1 MAGNSIDVQQAL
13 AALLQSAGPGPFTP
27 ASTGPTFTNP
37 DPLGLDTL
45 KALFQPQASSVPI
58 DTGGTIPMGTTTSVP
73 TFQPLPPI
81 ADEVGN
87 VLSMLQGLGI
97 GAVPPPP
104 KPLGLLQKIAL
115 GLQGFGA
122 GVQGQGP
129 QFLAALKAERERP
142 AREAQAR
149 RDALIADII
158 PGVISRRGAQQQARE
173 LATYGAE
180 RQLSLEQLQQEG
192 LNTREAAKLNEA
204 RLTLIGNRAA
214 KLGELGVP
222 AEAVQPIAEAL
233 SGLRVWTPELLQVY
247 NATVPAKARADL
259 ARAEAE
265 TAKTRAEA
273 QLLPLRASQLK
284 AEIGRIGVLNRKD
297 LEELNPASNK
307 KVQEVFDFSVKEA
320 LKPVLEQTAG
330 GDLNQEA
337 ILKATNAGRRAA
349 VERLGGNLQEYD
361 RFLQRVD
368 SDPAFAAIVRDQR
381 QKGLNDLQLLKL
393 AKESGKF

>member
-1 MAGNSIDVQQAL
+1 MANNSIDVQQAL
-13 AALLQSAGPGPFTP
+13 AALLQGSGQNPFTSAP
-27 ASTGPTFTNP
+27 TGPTFTTP
-37 DPLGLDTL
+37 GPVGLDAL
-45 KALFQPQASSVPI
+45 KALFQPPSETAPI

-73 TFQPLPPI
+73 TFAPLPPMNEEI
-81 ADEVGN
+81 GN
-87 VLSMLQGLGI
+87 ILSMIQGLGI
-97 GAVPPPP
+97 GTPPPPP
-104 KPLGLLQKIAL
+104 KPLGLLGKIAL

-142 AREAQAR
+142 AREAQAQR
-149 RDALIADII
+149 NALLADII
-158 PGVISRRGAQQQARE
+158 PGAISRRGAQQQARE
-173 LATYGAE
+173 QATYTAE
-180 RQLSLEQLQQEG
+180 RQLGLEQLQQEG
-192 LNTREAAKLNEA
+192 INSRETAKRA
-204 RLTLIGNRAA
+204 DAQLTLIGNRAA

-222 AEAVQPIAEAL
+222 AQAVQPIAEAL

-284 AEIGRIGVLNRKD
+284 AEIGRIGVLNQKD
-297 LEELNPASNK
+297 LQELNPASNK
-307 KVQEVFDFSVKEA
+307 KVQEVFDFSVREA
-320 LKPVLEQTAG
+320 LAPTLASGATPSAAE
-330 GDLNQEA
+330 
-337 ILKATNAGRRAA
+337 ILKATNVGRRVA

-368 SDPAFAAIVRDQR
+368 SDPAFAAIVREQR
-381 QKGLNDLQLLKL
+381 QRGLNDLQLLKL

>member
-1 MAGNSIDVQQAL
+1 MPDYSIDVQRAL
-13 AALLQSAGPGPFTP
+13 QELLQG
-27 ASTGPTFTNP
+27 TGQTPTFTNP
-37 DPLGLDTL
+37 TPFGVDTL
-45 KALFQPQASSVPI
+45 KALFQQPGATAPPTPI
-58 DTGGTIPMGTTTSVP
+58 DTGATIPIGATASVP

-81 ADEVGN
+81 SQEIGN
-87 VLSMLQGLGI
+87 ILSTLQGFGI
-97 GAVPPPP
+97 GAPPPPP
-104 KPLGLLQKIAL
+104 KPLGLLDKIAL

-122 GVQGQGP
+122 GVEGQGP
-129 QFLAALKAERERP
+129 QFLAALQARRERP

-149 RDALIADII
+149 RDALLADII
-158 PGVISRRGAQQQARE
+158 PGVISRRGAQEQARE

-180 RQLSLEQLQQEG
+180 RQLGLEQLQQEG

-222 AEAVQPIAEAL
+222 AQAVQPIAEAL

-273 QLLPLRASQLK
+273 QLVPLRAKQLN
-284 AEIGRIGVLNRKD
+284 ADIGRIGVLNRKD
-297 LEELNPASNK
+297 LEELNPTSSK
-307 KVQEVFDFSVKEA
+307 KVQEVFDFSVREA
-320 LKPVLEQTAG
+320 ITPLLQSGAEPSQ
-330 GDLNQEA
+330 DA
-337 ILKATNAGRRAA
+337 ILKATNAGRRSAI
-349 VERLGGNLQEYD
+349 ERLGGDLREYD

-368 SDPAFAAIVRDQR
+368 SDPAFAAIVREQR
-381 QKGLNDLQLLKL
+381 QRGLNDLQLLKL

>member
-1 MAGNSIDVQQAL
+1 MNEEIGNI
-13 AALLQSAGPGPFTP
+13 
-27 ASTGPTFTNP
+27 
-37 DPLGLDTL
+37 
-45 KALFQPQASSVPI
+45 
-58 DTGGTIPMGTTTSVP
+58 
-73 TFQPLPPI
+73 
-81 ADEVGN
+81 
-87 VLSMLQGLGI
+87 LSMIQGLGI
-97 GAVPPPP
+97 GTPPPPP
-104 KPLGLLQKIAL
+104 KPLGLLGKIAL

-142 AREAQAR
+142 AREAQAQR
-149 RDALIADII
+149 NALLADII
-158 PGVISRRGAQQQARE
+158 PGAISRRGAQQQARE
-173 LATYGAE
+173 QATYTAE
-180 RQLSLEQLQQEG
+180 RQLGLEQLQQEG
-192 LNTREAAKLNEA
+192 INSRETAKRA
-204 RLTLIGNRAA
+204 DAQLTLIGNRAA

-222 AEAVQPIAEAL
+222 AQAVQPIAEAL

-284 AEIGRIGVLNRKD
+284 AEIGRIGVLNQKD
-297 LEELNPASNK
+297 LQELNPASNK
-307 KVQEVFDFSVKEA
+307 KVQEVFDFSVREA
-320 LKPVLEQTAG
+320 LAPTLASGATPSAAE
-330 GDLNQEA
+330 
-337 ILKATNAGRRAA
+337 ILKATNVGRRVA

-368 SDPAFAAIVRDQR
+368 SDPAFAAIVREQR
-381 QKGLNDLQLLKL
+381 QRGLNDLQLLKL